1 MYDKKIFSV
10 DGTFRFGHIVIDS
23 ADIYFGTVAMRIVDA
38 LIRRAKRIAEFFV
51 TLEREG
57 PDWVLM
63 YLERPSW
70 GEPRFAM
77 VEVSDG
83 EEYETILHQV
93 NGVSL
98 RDFAERVIHD
108 LSYPDLADVYAPE
121 SGCCCAYY
129 KYDDLM
135 AKITELKTLLRDDH
149 AFDCLELRELCK
161 CKSMVGDVKGSVCM
175 DRERTRASDEE
186 ILNDFGMKSFQF
198 GDEWF
203 LTNVDQHEYGPYP
216 SQACAHDA
224 GLLLLDDAKDG
235 YREIPKAECRAEI
248 EKSWSHEGE
257 KVIRLREKGYTDRE
271 ILCALEMGGERL
283 PVKFS

>member
-1 MYDKKIFSV
+1 M
-10 DGTFRFGHIVIDS
+10 IDS

-51 TLEREG
+51 TLEQEG

-63 YLERPSW
+63 YLERPS
-70 GEPRFAM
+70 
-77 VEVSDG
+77 
-83 EEYETILHQV
+83 
-93 NGVSL
+93 
-98 RDFAERVIHD
+98 
-108 LSYPDLADVYAPE
+108 
-121 SGCCCAYY
+121 
-129 KYDDLM
+129 
-135 AKITELKTLLRDDH
+135 
-149 AFDCLELRELCK
+149 
-161 CKSMVGDVKGSVCM
+161 
-175 DRERTRASDEE
+175 
-186 ILNDFGMKSFQF
+186 FQF
-198 GDEWF
+198 EEEWF

-224 GLLLLDDAKDG
+224 GLLLLDDAKDM